1 MLMVLFSWLVTGT
14 AAFIFGKAI
23 VDRVY
28 RYDLQTMGKLDIYIV
43 TGIVF
48 LNVYAQFFSILYKV
62 AGIACTILG
71 IAGAGIVFLYMLR
84 RKGSLGSYKSAM
96 TDSFIKYK
104 AQIVITVFCLF
115 LTLVWTTRQP
125 WHYDTGLY
133 HAQAIHWIEEY
144 GVVPGLGNLQMRLAY
159 NSAFMSLQALFSLE
173 WLVGQSLHSLNGFLC
188 FIGLTWALTTVKIRD
203 KYRNKSVWQVSD
215 LLKAAMVIYIVT
227 QRSHISSC
235 GTDILS
241 MLLLLYISAKWCEL
255 AERRERSVDPWC
267 FCCLLGVYAVTV
279 KLSAAVLVLL
289 VIYPAYLLIR
299 EKKYKKI
306 FGNLLAGILIVL
318 PFLIRN
324 VIISGYLIY
333 PYSGIDLFD
342 VDWKMDEAI
351 LEMDRQDITMFG
363 RGITNADEYS
373 KTLAEWLPDWFF
385 VKTWDEKLIIICGVA
400 AAAAAVYKLFGYV
413 RSRNYGKSVFIA
425 VSLGGLLFWLASAP
439 LMRYGEVYFFVLI
452 AFALGEWRCRYREKI
467 LSILALILVVPF
479 LVIYTGKVKDLPE
492 LEPKYWIRQPDYVAW
507 QASQYD
513 VDGVYI
519 WLPDS
524 GDQVGYFAFPN
535 TSSEKQ
541 LRTLALRGD
550 SLRDGFRH
558 TEKRELHKV
567 E

>member
-14 AAFIFGKAI
+14 AAFIFGKAV

-43 TGIVF
+43 AGIVF
-48 LNVYAQFFSILYKV
+48 LNVYAQFFSLLYKV

-71 IAGAGIVFLYMLR
+71 IAGAGIVFLYGLR
-84 RKGSLGSYKSAM
+84 EKGSWGLDKSAIIDRFM
-96 TDSFIKYK
+96 KYRV
-104 AQIVITVFCLF
+104 QIVTAVVCLCI
-115 LTLVWTTRQP
+115 TLVWTTRQP

-133 HAQAIHWIEEY
+133 HAQAIRWIEEY

-188 FIGLTWALTTVKIRD
+188 FIGLTWAMTTIKVKD
-203 KYRNKSVWQVSD
+203 KYRNKSVWQTSD
-215 LLKAAMVIYIVT
+215 LLKAATVIYIIT

-255 AERRERSVDPWC
+255 AERGEQSVNPWC

-289 VIYPAYLLIR
+289 VIYPAYLLIKGK
-299 EKKYKKI
+299 EYKKI
-306 FGNLLAGILIVL
+306 FGNLLTGILIAL

-385 VKTWDEKLIIICGVA
+385 VKTLDEKLLIICGVA
-400 AAAAAVYKLFGYV
+400 AAVAAIYKFFGYV
-413 RSRNYGKSVFIA
+413 RSRHYEKTVFIA
-425 VSLGGLLFWLASAP
+425 VSLGGLLFWLVSAP
-439 LMRYGEVYFFVLI
+439 LMRYGAVYFFVLI
-452 AFALGEWRCRYREKI
+452 ALALGEWQCRYREKM
-467 LSILALILVVPF
+467 LSALALILVVPF
-479 LVIYTGKVKDLPE
+479 LIIYISKVKDLTG
-492 LEPKYWIRQPDYVAW
+492 LEPEYWIRQPDYIAW

-513 VDGVYI
+513 VDGEYI

-524 GDQVGYFAFPN
+524 GDQVGYMAFPN
-535 TSSEKQ
+535 ASSEQQ
-541 LRTLALRGD
+541 LKTLALRGD

-558 TEKRELHKV
+558 TEKRELRKV